1 MGSRGRR
8 AGRCGASGVLEMT
21 ECPWYI
27 RPDRLC
33 NIAVEHGKE
42 EGKKVAT
49 DLVLKGA
56 LFALLIWMVLE

>member
-1 MGSRGRR
+1 
-8 AGRCGASGVLEMT
+8 MT